1 MLSHPPGVVQGR
13 LRKPSP
19 GGKWKGTR
27 DGEGYGMEIKAVSHH
42 RQTKTPYLCP
52 IDEFIASREV
62 VN

>member
-1 MLSHPPGVVQGR
+1 
-13 LRKPSP
+13 
-19 GGKWKGTR
+19 
-27 DGEGYGMEIKAVSHH
+27 MEIKAVSHH